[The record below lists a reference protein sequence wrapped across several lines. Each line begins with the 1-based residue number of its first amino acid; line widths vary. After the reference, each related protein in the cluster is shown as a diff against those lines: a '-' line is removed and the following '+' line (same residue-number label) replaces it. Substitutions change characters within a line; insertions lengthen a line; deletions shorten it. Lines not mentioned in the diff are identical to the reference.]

1 KLIGRGAAIN
11 KADTSRYIRREPTP
25 RITCGQSDEA
35 AASKIRLGRETD
47 AFNTDAKVAAPE
59 ILYIGTAA
67 PRIVTGKKF
76 VLTDLAD
83 IDTLIR
89 VGELRLANPRK
100 RWINVRLEK
109 WSSRDAGRER
119 VFIRHIELASVASE
133 SIGAPNTEVPFMSA
147 IEIAHRRC
155 RLHHLFLLSGI
166 FFRAVGVNPRRHY
179 DECEQ
184 CAKG

>member
-1 KLIGRGAAIN
+1 MVIRNGINCPELALVVNDTSSDGVFLVEKLIGRGAAIN

-67 PRIVTGKKF
+67 PRIVTGKQF

-89 VGELRLANPRK
+89 VGEC
-100 RWINVRLEK
+100 RLEWTISPQK
-109 WSSRDAGRER
+109 
-119 VFIRHIELASVASE
+119 
-133 SIGAPNTEVPFMSA
+133 
-147 IEIAHRRC
+147 
-155 RLHHLFLLSGI
+155 
-166 FFRAVGVNPRRHY
+166 
-179 DECEQ
+179 
-184 CAKG
+184 